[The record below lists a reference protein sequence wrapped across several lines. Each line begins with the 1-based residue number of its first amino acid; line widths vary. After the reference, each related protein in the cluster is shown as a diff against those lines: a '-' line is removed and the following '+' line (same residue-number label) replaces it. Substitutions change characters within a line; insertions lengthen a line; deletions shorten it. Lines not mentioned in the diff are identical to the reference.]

1 MTGKADF
8 NKHVLLEHVLEAE
21 LIQSK
26 SDIQPEWPDRPW
38 RSLLLQLR
46 TLSHQL
52 ARNGRVRPSPGHRVS
67 VHGGCSCVNKRVLW
81 QSWEVQTGQKESDSP
96 FRSSSL
102 EVAKTMENIQPYT
115 CQQNDVSN
123 AQSS

>member
-38 RSLLLQLR
+38 RL
-46 TLSHQL
+46 
-52 ARNGRVRPSPGHRVS
+52 NGRIPLP
-67 VHGGCSCVNKRVLW
+67 
-81 QSWEVQTGQKESDSP
+81 
-96 FRSSSL
+96 
-102 EVAKTMENIQPYT
+102 IQRNTLDY
-115 CQQNDVSN
+115 SFEYY
-123 AQSS
+123 